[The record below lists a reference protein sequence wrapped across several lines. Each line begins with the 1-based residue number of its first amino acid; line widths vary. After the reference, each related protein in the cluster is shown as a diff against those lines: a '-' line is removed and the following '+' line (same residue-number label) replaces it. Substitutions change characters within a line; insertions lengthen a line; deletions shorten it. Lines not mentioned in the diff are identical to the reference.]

1 MSFIFTRMSS
11 ITYRIVGH
19 DKDLL
24 HQVKKLNDTIFGGS
38 SHEMRSLKRNNVGD
52 LMMIWCPSLLLVGER
67 RELWMEA

>member
-38 SHEMRSLKRNNVGD
+38 SHEMRSLKND
-52 LMMIWCPSLLLVGER
+52 LIVPESGQLTQLGSKF
-67 RELWMEA
+67 

>member
-38 SHEMRSLKRNNVGD
+38 SHEMRSLKYD
-52 LMMIWCPSLLLVGER
+52 LIVPESGQLTQLGSKF
-67 RELWMEA
+67 